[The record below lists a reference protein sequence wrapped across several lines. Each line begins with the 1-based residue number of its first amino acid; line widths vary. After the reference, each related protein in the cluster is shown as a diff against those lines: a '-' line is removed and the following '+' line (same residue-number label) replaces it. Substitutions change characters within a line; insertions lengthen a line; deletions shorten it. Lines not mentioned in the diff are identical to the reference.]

1 MHSFKRQSG
10 VAAIWFVLIFIALA
24 SLTAL
29 GVEGARYLNNKAR
42 LGDALETASLLLAA
56 QEAKEGDDVKNQA
69 LVTKVARSYLPDAE
83 STLPEL
89 KIYYKSGEEQVTID
103 KKEHTVEYLQY
114 KVAASTEHDSWMD
127 MVSVPSFDETQN
139 ISNFAAAKKIAI
151 KSGVSDAFLVMD
163 HSLNMN
169 SNTCQIKYP
178 GSNIYKHQTAKLFIA
193 HQLAHEF
200 INRKQGISVDKSKED
215 VEPIEGNVAVFP
227 FDTRTSNYSNDQS
240 GSRNLPLCQNHLDFY
255 SESEENRING
265 TGVDKGF
272 GEIDW
277 NHQDIKWL
285 TMGEALNRKD
295 AIGIYVNETYNLQGT
310 MGQWLPDAEKHID
323 YRDTVNSIARRNSL
337 ADTSRE
343 SNLMAFPD
351 NRLCRGNFMT
361 VSITNPKFNTEKNKV
376 SGYLGLIN
384 SFTSNSPITQSSA
397 HQPGSYIGGWSAS
410 YQGILQA
417 LNDYHHHGDKEKQS
431 TMVVILGGGDRPNL
445 SDDVR
450 YKNGEV
456 IDHSNILQ
464 KLSEHGLCEKI
475 KNDYPKLNLFAIGI
489 DVDPKRLK
497 GVTKSM
503 GGCIDDANTS
513 MIDHKAATGTTG
525 STDICWGGTSPVGTD
540 FSLTGYGISTI
551 SAIVSAGL
559 NAGGAAGK
567 KEEIGS
573 IHDRR
578 AK

>member
-1 MHSFKRQSG
+1 MQNYSKQSG
-10 VAAIWFVLIFIALA
+10 VAAIWFVLVFIALA

-56 QEAKEGDDVKNQA
+56 QEAKQSEDERNQA
-69 LVTKVARSYLPDAE
+69 YVTQVARSYLPDA
-83 STLPEL
+83 STSLPQL
-89 KIYYKSGEEQVTID
+89 DIHYRSGEETIEID
-103 KKEHTVEYLQY
+103 GKQQDVEFLQY
-114 KVAASTEHDSWMD
+114 KVTASTQHDSWMNMPD
-127 MVSVPSFDETQN
+127 APSFDETQN
-139 ISNFAAAKKIAI
+139 ISNFAAAKKVAI

-215 VEPIEGNVAVFP
+215 IEPIEGNVAVFP
-227 FDTRTSNYSNDQS
+227 FDTRTSNFSNDQS
-240 GSRNLPLCQNHLDFY
+240 GSGNLPLCQNHLDFY
-255 SESEENRING
+255 SASEENSING
-265 TGVDKGF
+265 LGVDKGF

-277 NHQDIKWL
+277 NHSSIKWL
-285 TMGEALNRKD
+285 TMGEALNRQD
-295 AIGIYVNETYNLQGT
+295 ALGTYVNETYNTQDKI
-310 MGQWLPDAEKHID
+310 GQWLPDAEKHID
-323 YRDTVNSIARRNSL
+323 YWETVNSIAGRNAL

-376 SGYLGLIN
+376 GGYLGLIN
-384 SFTSNSPITQSSA
+384 SFTSNSPITQNSA
-397 HQPGSYIGGWSAS
+397 HKPGSYIGGWSAS

-417 LNDYHHHGDKEKQS
+417 LNDYHHHGDKDKQS
-431 TMVVILGGGDRPNL
+431 TMVVILGGGDRPRASDNL
-445 SDDVR
+445 R
-450 YKNGEV
+450 YKNGQV
-456 IDHSNILQ
+456 IDHSNILK
-464 KLSEHGLCEKI
+464 KLSDHGLCEKI
-475 KNDYPKLNLFAIGI
+475 KSDYPKLNLFAIGI
-489 DVDPKRLK
+489 DVDPKSLK
-497 GVTKSM
+497 GVTKRT

-540 FSLTGYGISTI
+540 FSLTDYGVSTI

-559 NAGGAAGK
+559 NAGGAAGQ
-567 KEEIGS
+567 KEEVGS
-573 IHDRR
+573 IYDRR
-578 AK
+578 TQ